1 MNDIRQHLH
10 SILGAPGRVAV
21 VGIGN
26 TESGDDGFGVCL
38 VNGLMNRLGVLG
50 DDGEDARFGGFGGR
64 ANCEFIVAGV
74 EPERHSRRLVEGGF
88 DRVLFVDAVACE
100 GDPGTIVLMD
110 CNELE
115 ELRLEVSTHRIGLGL
130 LGKYIEEVGGA
141 RVWLLGV
148 KPESVKRGTGL
159 SAAVKESLNVLESLI
174 GEMLEVARC

>member
-1 MNDIRQHLH
+1 MNDIGQHLRT
-10 SILGAPGRVAV
+10 ILGTPGRVAV

-26 TESGDDGFGVCL
+26 IESGDDGFGVCL
-38 VNGLMNRLGVLG
+38 VNGIMNRLGVLC
-50 DDGEDARFGGFGGR
+50 DDGEAARFDGQ

-74 EPERHSRRLVEGGF
+74 EPERHSRRLVESGF

-110 CNELE
+110 CKELE

-130 LGKYIEEVGGA
+130 LAKYIEEVCGA

-159 SAAVKESLNVLESLI
+159 SAPVKESLNVLESLM